1 MGIYGCLF
9 FLRVCILFLTTK
21 TFSVYTV
28 IYIIRTIQ
36 RTMDRFAKLPFAEKL
51 KDTAGMIDA
60 VKMVLFDVIIHLPV
74 IYFPTYYTVKEFVS
88 GSSWNPANWV
98 RVIDDTGRNYHVL
111 LFFIIYLPSKITLEP
126 INNYTGNGWNKEL
139 HKEL

>member
-9 FLRVCILFLTTK
+9 LLRVCILFLTTK

-98 RVIDDTGRNYHVL
+98 SNYRYDNTG
-111 LFFIIYLPSKITLEP
+111 
-126 INNYTGNGWNKEL
+126 GN
-139 HKEL
+139 

>member
-1 MGIYGCLF
+1 MEVDMERAVENIISKLEDDLGQDNLYKLIYAG
-9 FLRVCILFLTTK
+9 
-21 TFSVYTV
+21 
-28 IYIIRTIQ
+28 
-36 RTMDRFAKLPFAEKL
+36 KLPKEENPLGDYNIINKIPIIVMVTKL

-98 RVIDDTGRNYHVL
+98 SNYRYDNTG
-111 LFFIIYLPSKITLEP
+111 
-126 INNYTGNGWNKEL
+126 GN
-139 HKEL
+139 

>member
-1 MGIYGCLF
+1 MSF
-9 FLRVCILFLTTK
+9 FFSLSESMILFLTTK
-21 TFSVYTV
+21 NSPLSALLCTTDYTLKCNTN
-28 IYIIRTIQ
+28 ISIQ

-51 KDTAGMIDA
+51 KDSAGMIDA

-98 RVIDDTGRNYHVL
+98 RIIDDTGRNYHVL
-111 LFFIIYLPSKITLEP
+111 LLFIIYLPSKITSRT
-126 INNYTGNGWNKEL
+126 N
-139 HKEL
+139 